1 MDRTLHLCNQ
11 ALLQAY
17 DRSISIV
24 YVLFVLIFSLL
35 LAFAVLRCQ
44 LCCCCS
50 VLLAVLFKH
59 CSLLQSLVLQ
69 RLYLLFSTFYPLDV
83 FVFIHFA
90 FFCFAFARAVRFIAF
105 VSVCF
110 FLYGVSFMRS
120 LTFARCLLLMNT

>member
-11 ALLQAY
+11 ALLRAY

-24 YVLFVLIFSLL
+24 YVLFVLISFLSLALCFARAPMLLLL
-35 LAFAVLRCQ
+35 LA
-44 LCCCCS
+44 
-50 VLLAVLFKH
+50 AVLFKH

-69 RLYLLFSTFYPLDV
+69 RLYLLFSTFYPLNV

-90 FFCFAFARAVRFIAF
+90 FFRCLCSGCSICSFCFRFL
-105 VSVCF
+105 C
-110 FLYGVSFMRS
+110 GVSFMRS